1 MKQTV
6 FPTFLLL
13 LAAVVVQAEPR
24 FHCEEPGFDFGT
36 RSAGET
42 VRHAFRI
49 GNRGETDLVIE
60 RVRSCCGASAAV
72 DAKTVPPGT
81 YTLLHVVLPLRR
93 AVSKT
98 TKTFYLHTDDPE
110 NRVVPLRLTGA
121 IAPGKTPLAGTA
133 ETLSAAEA
141 TARRETERQLKAGL
155 RFDPPV
161 LDFGKI
167 TAGGRK
173 TVSASIS
180 PARPGIRILDAYTL
194 DKGTELRLG
203 ETEAN
208 GLRQL
213 AVTVADMPQ
222 GPFEGTV
229 TVVFRDFGIKK
240 AQYSYKGEVVG
251 LGDRRAVVE
260 FFFETGCRECDEV
273 ERNILPGLAERMA
286 DAYELRRLDTGTKA
300 NYIRLAAYQKR
311 FGIESNEAVSMVVNG
326 RRMLDGLRAI
336 GEGLVPAVA
345 EALADA
351 REPDIP
357 DDADLAAGMADLR
370 DRALAFTVWAV
381 VVAGLTDG
389 INPCAISALVF
400 FLSLLAVFKVK
411 GRTLLLTGAAFCLAS
426 FLTYTAIGFG
436 LLRALHA
443 FRGFPAVRNGIERV
457 MVGLLAVFAVLSFV
471 DAWRFARSG
480 KAGDLTL
487 KLPERL
493 QRKVHG
499 IMRSGLGT
507 RRPVLAGFGIGAAV
521 TVIESVC
528 TGQVYVPTLTLIA
541 RDDPGSLRAWGLLL
555 LYNAMFVVPLIVAF
569 VLTRFGLRTETLVA
583 WSRRHVVFGK
593 VLLGLFFAAMAAL
606 LLVL

>member
-1 MKQTV
+1 M
-6 FPTFLLL
+6 LMAAIL
-13 LAAVVVQAEPR
+13 LAAAVAQAAPRYHCAEPV
-24 FHCEEPGFDFGT
+24 FDFGT
-36 RSAGET
+36 LPAGET
-42 VRHAFRI
+42 VRHGFRI
-49 GNRGETDLVIE
+49 ENRGETDLTIE
-60 RVRSCCGASAAV
+60 RVRSCCGAAAAV
-72 DAKTVPPGT
+72 EAKTVPPGSH
-81 YTLLHVVLPLRR
+81 TLFRVVLPLRR
-93 AVSKT
+93 PAPRT
-98 TKTFYLHTDDPE
+98 TKTFYLHTDDPG
-110 NRVVPLRLTGA
+110 NRIVPLRLEGA
-121 IAPGKTPLAGTA
+121 IGPGQPGEAGAGEPPTA
-133 ETLSAAEA
+133 EAALV
-141 TARRETERQLKAGL
+141 RRETERQLEAGL

-161 LDFGKI
+161 LDFGRVP
-167 TAGGRK
+167 AGRE
-173 TVSASIS
+173 VSATAEI
-180 PARPGIRILDAYTL
+180 AAGRDRVRLLDAYAR
-194 DKGTELRLG
+194 DGRLG
-203 ETEAN
+203 AKLETAESGETGRLTVTTAADMPP
-208 GLRQL
+208 GRFEG
-213 AVTVADMPQ
+213 AVTV
-222 GPFEGTV
+222 V
-229 TVVFRDFGIKK
+229 YRDFGVKRTE
-240 AQYSYKGEVVG
+240 YRVRGERVEFR
-251 LGDRRAVVE
+251 DRRAVVE
-260 FFFETGCRECDEV
+260 FFFEAGCRECDEV
-273 ERNILPGLAERMA
+273 ERRILPGLAARMP
-286 DAYELRRLDTGTKA
+286 DACELRRLDIGTPA
-300 NYIRLAAYQKR
+300 NYIRLVAYQKR

-336 GEGLVPAVA
+336 RDDLVPAVA

-357 DDADLAAGMADLR
+357 DDSDLAAGMAGLR
-370 DRALAFTVWAV
+370 DRAQSFTVWAV

-389 INPCAISALVF
+389 INPCAITALVF
-400 FLSLLAVFKVK
+400 FLSLLAVFKVT

-443 FRGFPAVRNGIERV
+443 FRGFPAVRTGIERV

-480 KAGDLTL
+480 KAGDVTL